1 VKVGDYLDL
10 ALALMLGFG
19 FAFQLPVVL
28 MLLAQAGLVTDEW
41 LRKNRRY
48 AIVVIFLVAAFLTPP
63 DPMSQIALGVSILLL
78 YEVSIWGVV
87 WTQKKR
93 RT

>member
-1 VKVGDYLDL
+1 
-10 ALALMLGFG
+10 
-19 FAFQLPVVL
+19 
-28 MLLAQAGLVTDEW
+28 
-41 LRKNRRY
+41 
-48 AIVVIFLVAAFLTPP
+48 VVIFLVAAFLTPP